1 MDGGQAGRQA
11 AAVLAMGG
19 VRGGEERV
27 TNANETVTESPVYYR
42 FPFPRRLLILRL
54 SLLIHS

>member
-1 MDGGQAGRQA
+1 MDGGQTGRQA
-11 AAVLAMGG
+11 APVLAIGG
-19 VRGGEERV
+19 IGGGEERV

-54 SLLIHS
+54 SLLIRS